1 MTTTARPAW
10 MPTIKA
16 EPTAEI
22 LRSVIAYKVA
32 KTKWEDAIQDIP
44 KTKTGNIRPKDE
56 HLQVEADRIFF
67 QDGYDHYRRV
77 RDWARNL
84 VGVHY
89 RAVALAR
96 YREFVYMIHGSADY
110 GTAYKSNLFK
120 AIKDR
125 ADRGDIFFALD
136 CGRLDFT
143 DFTAYGDVMMTA
155 EIDFNDRDIQSIKLH
170 RWENGKR
177 YIFWPC
183 ISAKAEGRE
192 WSDHAGLTPCRA
204 IVDAKNQTLD
214 PVDARGY
221 GSLFGVMSEFAEAMA
236 HFNNEIQ
243 GAFNWREEME
253 DAINNSLGIEA
264 YGRVWNDCELE
275 EPENPDETK

>member
-1 MTTTARPAW
+1 MTTTTARPTW
-10 MPTIKA
+10 MPTIQA
-16 EPTAEI
+16 NPTAEI
-22 LRSVIAYKVA
+22 LRSVISYKVA
-32 KTKWEDAIQDIP
+32 KAKWEDEIQDIP
-44 KTKTGNIRPKDE
+44 KTKLGNIRPKDE

-67 QDGYDHYRRV
+67 KDGLEHYRRV
-77 RDWARNL
+77 RDWSRDL

-96 YREFVYMIHGSADY
+96 YRAFV
-110 GTAYKSNLFK
+110 KSVDESFWGYAKTSSIFK
-120 AIKDR
+120 AIQER

-136 CGRLDFT
+136 CGRLDFI

-170 RWENGKR
+170 QWQDGKR

-192 WSDHAGLTPCRA
+192 WSDHDGLTPCRP

-214 PVDARGY
+214 PVNARGY
-221 GSLFGVMSEFAEAMA
+221 GSLFNAMSEFAEAMA

-243 GAFNWREEME
+243 GAFNWRNEME
-253 DAINNSLGIEA
+253 DTINNALGIEA
-264 YGRVWNDCELE
+264 YGHTWSECELE
-275 EPENPDETK
+275 EPTNPDTTK